1 MKIRLLFD
9 KARRQA
15 ASGSG
20 ECRASCEHHVSGV
33 RPVIRHL
40 QTYEVGGRVPEIHA
54 SALVHETAVLI
65 GDVCIGADCYI
76 GPQSVCRADQGSIV
90 IERGTSL
97 QDCCVVHTRP
107 QGRVVVGARGQ
118 IGHGAMLH
126 GCTIGRNV
134 LIGMGAII
142 LDDAVIED
150 DAMVGAATLVTGR
163 QRVPA
168 RMLIRGNPGKV
179 IREVTDKEL
188 EAKHEITTHYVA
200 FAASGVGIRRACARI
215 VTDADSGPEGHRQ
228 TDADGFLAPSNHADS
243 PDQVAPGS
251 RRARN
256 SVGD

>member
-1 MKIRLLFD
+1 MDFKLLFD
-9 KARRQA
+9 KAFRQA
-15 ASGSG
+15 LDGSSEG
-20 ECRASCEHHVSGV
+20 PAFLEHNPTGLRTVH
-33 RPVIRHL
+33 RHL
-40 QTYEVGGRVPEIHA
+40 QTYEARGRVPVIHA

-65 GDVCIGADCYI
+65 GDVSIGADCYI

-90 IERGTSL
+90 IEHGTSL
-97 QDCCVVHTRP
+97 QDCCIVHTRA

-134 LIGMGAII
+134 LIGMGAIV

-168 RMLIRGNPGKV
+168 RMLVRGNPGKV
-179 IREVTDKEL
+179 IREVTDEEL
-188 EAKHEITTHYVA
+188 VSKHEITMHYVG

-215 VTDADSGPEGHRQ
+215 VTGADSR
-228 TDADGFLAPSNHADS
+228 TDG
-243 PDQVAPGS
+243 
-251 RRARN
+251 R
-256 SVGD
+256 

>member
-9 KARRQA
+9 KARHHA
-15 ASGSG
+15 ANGSG

-40 QTYEVGGRVPEIHA
+40 QTYEVGGRVPVIHA

-65 GDVCIGADCYI
+65 GDVSVGADCYI

-168 RMLIRGNPGKV
+168 RMLVRGNPGKV
-179 IREVTDKEL
+179 IREVTAEEL
-188 EAKHEITTHYVA
+188 ESKHEITMHYVA

-215 VTDADSGPEGHRQ
+215 VTGADSGPEWHRQ
-228 TDADGFLAPSNHADS
+228 TDADGFLSPGNHADL
-243 PDQVAPGS
+243 PDQVVPGS
-251 RRARN
+251 RRAR
-256 SVGD
+256 SSSGE